1 MKISKENTV
10 TAILVLVFILMLG
23 FTIYS
28 SAVPNTSVSRYHTYR
43 INIRDDI
50 PCDTI
55 TVTIPNFWPASRLV
69 NTSETYYSFELT
81 IKPEVAFVEYWGKNN
96 QGSYD
101 LIKRE
106 LVTVEG

>member
-1 MKISKENTV
+1 MKISKEN
-10 TAILVLVFILMLG
+10 IVFWGLTGLCVSLFVFALYTM
-23 FTIYS
+23 
-28 SAVPNTSVSRYHTYR
+28 AVPDTSFSRYHTYR
-43 INIRDDI
+43 VKIRDDI
-50 PCDTI
+50 PCDAI
-55 TVTIPNFWPASRLV
+55 TVTIPEFWPASRFV
-69 NTSETYYSFELT
+69 NNTDTYYSFELT